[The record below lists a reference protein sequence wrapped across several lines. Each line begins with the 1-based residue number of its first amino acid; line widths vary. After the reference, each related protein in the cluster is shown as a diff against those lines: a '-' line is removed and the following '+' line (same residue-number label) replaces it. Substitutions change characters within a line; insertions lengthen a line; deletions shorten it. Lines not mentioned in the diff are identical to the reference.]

1 MPRPKKIVA
10 AVVEEQ
16 PLDIIEIPD
25 TFDEEVSE
33 DEVDFVEEV
42 TPTVEE
48 KVVPVVE
55 EPKPAPVKAKTVE
68 PDPEPVVSY
77 NVYESETLIATVKD
91 GSPELL
97 SYLEYNHN
105 QLLSGIEK
113 LRESTD
119 NEEDLALFN
128 IPFSDNRVYKSLK
141 QYYLQ
146 NGLAPKPP
154 RITSWMHYYLL
165 KHPMM
170 TEEEIAIEVFGP
182 LKYSFSLA

>member
-1 MPRPKKIVA
+1 MPRQKKIVT
-10 AVVEEQ
+10 AVVEEEK
-16 PLDIIEIPD
+16 PLDIIDLPDLEEID
-25 TFDEEVSE
+25 EIEDIIEEVIVP
-33 DEVDFVEEV
+33 EVKEQKQ
-42 TPTVEE
+42 T
-48 KVVPVVE
+48 
-55 EPKPAPVKAKTVE
+55 PVKAKAVE
-68 PDPEPVVSY
+68 PDPEPVVKY
-77 NVYESETLIATVKD
+77 NVFEGENLIATVED

-97 SYLEYNHN
+97 SFLETNHN
-105 QLLSGIEK
+105 QLLAGIEK
-113 LRESTD
+113 LRQQTD

-128 IPFSDNRVYKSLK
+128 IPLSDNRVYKSLK

>member
-10 AVVEEQ
+10 AVEEEKS
-16 PLDIIEIPD
+16 LDIIDIPD
-25 TFDEEVSE
+25 MIEDEITDNVLEEVII
-33 DEVDFVEEV
+33 
-42 TPTVEE
+42 
-48 KVVPVVE
+48 VE
-55 EPKPAPVKAKTVE
+55 EPKPAPVKSKAIVE
-68 PDPEPVVSY
+68 EPVVKY
-77 NVYESETLIATVKD
+77 NVYEGETLVATVND

-97 SYLEYNHN
+97 SYLDINHK
-105 QLLSGIEK
+105 QLLEGMEK
-113 LRESTD
+113 LTQDTD

-170 TEEEIAIEVFGP
+170 TEEEIVIEVFGP
-182 LKYSFSLA
+182 LKYSFSIA